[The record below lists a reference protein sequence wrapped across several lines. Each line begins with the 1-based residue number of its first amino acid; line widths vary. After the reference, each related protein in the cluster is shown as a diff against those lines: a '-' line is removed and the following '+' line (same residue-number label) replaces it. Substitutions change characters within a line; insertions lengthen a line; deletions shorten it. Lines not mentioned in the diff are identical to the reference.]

1 MIFKATFS
9 NVQRFLLLPALLLT
23 AFSAFGQ
30 RIPLVQS
37 PASAPMRNDG
47 PKTLMYP
54 TSVTL
59 DFCEINRS
67 ADASLCKIKTSLK
80 SVAPEGNS
88 FNGTAYQNREGRLVV
103 EFMPQEQAAARFVR
117 LFGNSKLWV
126 GADLELPRNL
136 AQQLGFS
143 RGFIIRKNY
152 YGLERLPGGG
162 MRVIF

>member
-9 NVQRFLLLPALLLT
+9 KVQGFFLLPVLLLT
-23 AFSAFGQ
+23 AFSAFAQ
-30 RIPLVQS
+30 RIPFEQS

-47 PKTLMYP
+47 PKTVLYP

-67 ADASLCKIKTSLK
+67 SDASLCKIKTSLK
-80 SVAPEGNS
+80 SVAQDGNS
-88 FNGTAYQNREGRLVV
+88 FNATAYQNREGRLVV
-103 EFMPQEQAAARFVR
+103 ELMQQELKDARFLR
-117 LFGNSKLWV
+117 LFGSSKLWV
-126 GADLELPRNL
+126 GEDLELPRNL

-152 YGLERLPGGG
+152 YALERLPGGG